1 MVRTFYL
8 LAASFASTFC
18 YNFQY
23 HLLRFNL
30 DYIFD
35 HGVSA
40 A

>member
-1 MVRTFYL
+1 MVRTFHL
-8 LAASFASTFC
+8 LAASFASTLC